1 MQANYLGTAGI
12 VSHSEINTNKYNKL
26 LELLGTDGMLIQ
38 FERFL
43 NEEMLTDIISQI
55 EDNLYENNI
64 ELPYSENEAEED
76 DDEYGYCPECRGSGE
91 GMWDG
96 STCRVCGGSGELKH
110 NEY

>member
-1 MQANYLGTAGI
+1 MEQHYKVKVFKEIKHGKIIYVGSDLSKATNIFDEYYANNPHDEI
-12 VSHSEINTNKYNKL
+12 VILNKYGL
-26 LELLGTDGMLIQ
+26 
-38 FERFL
+38 
-43 NEEMLTDIISQI
+43 DIKSA
-55 EDNLYENNI
+55 NI
-64 ELPYSENEAEED
+64 HEED